1 MTAAQDASR
10 TSREE
15 KQFILMTQTPVGRL
29 VAKLAVPTVISMLV
43 SAMYNITDTF
53 YVARLGPSAA
63 GAVGVVFSLMA
74 LIQALGMGVGMG
86 AASLVSR
93 RLGQRDYQ
101 AASKYVSTAFFFG
114 AGIGLLIFILGEMN
128 LTSLMRALGSTDTIL
143 PYARDYGHYILM
155 AAPVM
160 CAAFVLNATLRAEGK
175 PYFSMIGLTAG
186 AVLNVL
192 IAPVFIFM
200 LGWGIA
206 GAAVAVGVCQSLSL
220 LILLSFFIRRKSVT
234 ALSWKLVSRRP
245 RDYWDL
251 IRTGS
256 PTTFRQGFA
265 SLAMALLNLKAAPFG
280 DAALAALSI
289 ATKIYLA
296 VRGVILGIGQAFQP
310 VAGYNH
316 GAKLYDRVRA
326 SFWVT
331 TRAGTFICLAAAA
344 ALALW
349 ARPVMT
355 LFRTGDPEVIRI
367 GAATLYYFCAAL
379 PFLAYS
385 TYVNQMLQILGQSK
399 SAAFLASCRQGI
411 LFLPLILVLPRYFGL
426 PGVEASQPLA
436 DVLTFFVSIPFLTAF
451 FRKYHTG
458 KRPLRTKRR
467 LRLVYLAL
475 YRKINHWMQPYL

>member
-1 MTAAQDASR
+1 MTGQTAAPDEDRAEQ
-10 TSREE
+10 
-15 KQFILMTQTPVGRL
+15 QFLLMTQTPVGRL
-29 VAKLAVPTVISMLV
+29 VARLSVPTVISMLV

-63 GAVGVVFSLMA
+63 GAVGVVFSLMS

-93 RLGQRDYQ
+93 RLGQKDNA

-114 AGIGLLIFILGEMN
+114 AAIGLAIFIAGEIN
-128 LTSLMRALGSTDTIL
+128 LNALMRLLGSTDTIL

-175 PYFSMIGLTAG
+175 PYFSMIGLTVG

-192 IAPVFIFM
+192 LAPVFIFT
-200 LGWGIA
+200 LGMGIA
-206 GAAVAVGVCQSLSL
+206 GAAIAVGVCQSVSL
-220 LILLSFFIRRKSVT
+220 LVLLSFFIRRKSVT
-234 ALSWKLVSRRP
+234 TLSWRLVSREG

-251 IRTGS
+251 MRTGS

-265 SLAMALLNLKAAPFG
+265 SLAMALLNVKAALFG
-280 DAALAALSI
+280 DAAVAALSI

-326 SFWVT
+326 AFWAT
-331 TRAGTFICLAAAA
+331 TRAGTVICVLAAVV
-344 ALALW
+344 LAVW
-349 ARPVMT
+349 ARPVMEV
-355 LFRTGDPEVIRI
+355 FRTGDSQVVAI
-367 GAATLYYFCAAL
+367 GAHALYYFCAAL
-379 PFLAYS
+379 PLMAFS

-399 SAAFLASCRQGI
+399 SAAFLASCRQGFM
-411 LFLPLILVLPRYFGL
+411 FLPLIFLLPRYFGL
-426 PGVEASQPLA
+426 PGVEMTQPLA
-436 DVLTFFVSIPFLTAF
+436 DALTFFVSIPFLTRF

-458 KRPLRTKRR
+458 RKPIGTKRR

-475 YRKINHWMQPYL
+475 LRKWHRRAQADI

>member
-1 MTAAQDASR
+1 MTAQ
-10 TSREE
+10 TREQETARAE
-15 KQFILMTQTPVGRL
+15 KQFILMTQTPVGKL
-29 VAKLAVPTVISMLV
+29 VASLSVPTVISMLV
-43 SAMYNITDTF
+43 SAVYNITDTF
-53 YVARLGPSAA
+53 YVSHLGPSAT
-63 GAVGVVFSLMA
+63 GAVGVVFSLMS

-93 RLGQRDYQ
+93 RLGQQDNA

-114 AGIGLLIFILGEMN
+114 AAIGLVIFIAGEIN
-128 LTSLMRALGSTDTIL
+128 LNGLMRLLGSTDTIL

-175 PYFSMIGLTAG
+175 AYFSMIGLTTG

-192 IAPVFIFM
+192 VAPLFIFT
-200 LGWGIA
+200 LGLGIA
-206 GAAVAVGVCQSLSL
+206 GAAIAVGLCQCISL
-220 LILLSFFIRRKSVT
+220 LVLLSFFIRRKSVT
-234 ALSWKLVSRRP
+234 TLSWKLVSRQG

-251 IRTGS
+251 LRTGS

-280 DAALAALSI
+280 DAAVAALSI

-296 VRGVILGIGQAFQP
+296 VRGVVLGIGQAFQP

-331 TRAGTFICLAAAA
+331 TRAGTLICCTAAV
-344 ALALW
+344 ALAIW
-349 ARPVMT
+349 ARPVMG
-355 LFRTGDPEVIRI
+355 LFRTGDPEVIRL
-367 GAATLYYFCAAL
+367 GADTLYFFCAAM

-411 LFLPLILVLPRYFGL
+411 LFLPLIFLLPRFFGL
-426 PGVEASQPLA
+426 TGVEATQPLA
-436 DVLTFFVSIPFLTAF
+436 DVLTFFVSIPFLVRF
-451 FRKYHTG
+451 FRKYRTG
-458 KRPLRTKRR
+458 QKPPRTKRR
-467 LRLVYLAL
+467 IRLVYLVL
-475 YRKINHWMQPYL
+475 SRKLHRWTQTDL